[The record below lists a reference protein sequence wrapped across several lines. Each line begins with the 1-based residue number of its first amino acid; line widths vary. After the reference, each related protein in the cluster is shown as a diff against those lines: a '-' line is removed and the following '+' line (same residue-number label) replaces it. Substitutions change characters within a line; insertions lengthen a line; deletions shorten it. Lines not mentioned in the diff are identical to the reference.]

1 MKYKQTKFSP
11 MKHYI
16 LLVVIGNQQRVRQ
29 FATFAGILSAGTEF
43 NCIKFFF
50 IAITFE
56 LY

>member
-1 MKYKQTKFSP
+1 M
-11 MKHYI
+11 
-16 LLVVIGNQQRVRQ
+16 VVIGNHQRVRQ

-56 LY
+56 LYWLSELILNNHLILKQ

>member
-1 MKYKQTKFSP
+1 
-11 MKHYI
+11 MKHYK
-16 LLVVIGNQQRVRQ
+16 LMVVIGNQQRVRQ

-43 NCIKFFF
+43 NCIKLFF